1 MSNWFEELFGFKEG
15 PYPWTQK
22 QFEVDGPW
30 LTSKHSDRRYQF
42 GHFSTP
48 TISEL
53 RQFVKRDVGP
63 STLTHEV
70 VGDALLLHADPANAG
85 DMFQVASQFNALEFP
100 SPETTPEDGI
110 TNYEYDATQG
120 PACSLAAAAGT
131 VYRNYLVKLN
141 GHTGQTAQHQINNLH
156 SLENM
161 LSSGPHWEVT
171 NGYVESSAQ
180 QLSNLAAGIR
190 KYDRDDLVGAVRI
203 GLQSQTEVTFT
214 DRFTV
219 NREPHLVSQAYCSAI
234 SCGYSA
240 VETESW
246 EPITTIALDAAYE
259 GTLLAAA
266 IMRDQGIG
274 TGRVWLTFIGGGV
287 FGNKDDWI
295 MKSMQ
300 RAIQLSADLS
310 LHIVI
315 AHYGELRAPF
325 SQLHLE

>member
-1 MSNWFEELFGFKEG
+1 MSNWFEQLFGFEEG
-15 PYPWTQK
+15 PYQWTQR
-22 QFEVDGPW
+22 QFEIDGPW
-30 LTSKHSDRRYQF
+30 LTSKHCDRRYQF
-42 GHFSTP
+42 GDFSNP
-48 TISEL
+48 TILEL
-53 RQFVKRDVGP
+53 RQSVKRNVGP
-63 STLTHEV
+63 STLSHEV

-100 SPETTPEDGI
+100 SPETVPEDGI
-110 TNYEYDATQG
+110 TDYEYDATQG

-141 GHTGQTAQHQINNLH
+141 GHTGQSAQYQINNLH
-156 SLENM
+156 TLENM
-161 LSSGPHWEVT
+161 LSGGPYWQVT

-180 QLSNLAAGIR
+180 QLSNLAADVR

-203 GLQSQTEVTFT
+203 GLQGQTAVTFSN
-214 DRFTV
+214 RFTI
-219 NREPHLVSQAYCSAI
+219 NKEPHLVNQAYCSAI
-234 SCGYSA
+234 SCGYST
-240 VETESW
+240 VETEAW
-246 EPITTIALDAAYE
+246 EPIATIALDAAYE

-266 IMRDQGIG
+266 TMRDQGIG

-295 MKSMQ
+295 MTSMQ

-310 LHIVI
+310 LQMII

-325 SQLHLE
+325 SRLHL

>member
-1 MSNWFEELFGFKEG
+1 MSNWFEQLFGFEEG

-30 LTSKHSDRRYQF
+30 LTSKHIDRRYQF

-53 RQFVKRDVGP
+53 RKSVKRNIGP
-63 STLTHEV
+63 STLSHEV

-100 SPETTPEDGI
+100 SPETVPEDGI
-110 TNYEYDATQG
+110 TDYEYDATQG

-141 GHTGQTAQHQINNLH
+141 GHTGQSAQYQINNLH
-156 SLENM
+156 TLENM
-161 LSSGPHWEVT
+161 LSGGPYWQVT

-180 QLSNLAAGIR
+180 QLSNLAADVR

-203 GLQSQTEVTFT
+203 GLQGQTEVTFSN
-214 DRFTV
+214 RFTI
-219 NREPHLVSQAYCSAI
+219 NKEPHLVNQAYCSAI
-234 SCGYSA
+234 SCGYST
-240 VETESW
+240 VETEAW
-246 EPITTIALDAAYE
+246 EPIATIALDAAYE

-266 IMRDQGIG
+266 TMRDQGIG

-287 FGNKDDWI
+287 FGNKDNWI
-295 MKSMQ
+295 LKSMQ

-310 LHIVI
+310 LHILI
-315 AHYGELRAPF
+315 AHYGDLRAPF
-325 SQLHLE
+325 SRLHL